1 MSLIK
6 AFKNTNSVRTFAPI
20 MTDFKMAL
28 EAAMM
33 DDKMTAEDVALLTS
47 YYAEYSVSYLTYV
60 ATSLTEPK
68 DASQTMKFM
77 NSYIA
82 ETCNAAGLHY
92 FHMEGTF
99 SIVDK
104 AVQGALDNGGT
115 ISTEAVKAI
124 IAEIEESYVEDEIP
138 EEE

>member
-1 MSLIK
+1 
-6 AFKNTNSVRTFAPI
+6 
-20 MTDFKMAL
+20 
-28 EAAMM
+28 
-33 DDKMTAEDVALLTS
+33 
-47 YYAEYSVSYLTYV
+47 
-60 ATSLTEPK
+60 
-68 DASQTMKFM
+68 MKFM

-82 ETCNAAGLHY
+82 EACNVTGLHY

-124 IAEIEESYVEDEIP
+124 IEEIEESYIQDEVP
-138 EEE
+138 KSC